1 MEVLPRAKLLIGVSQ
16 DTMDM
21 ARQKR
26 FDAQY
31 VKNEGTNQHG
41 IPSQAALS

>member
-1 MEVLPRAKLLIGVSQ
+1 
-16 DTMDM
+16 M

-31 VKNEGTNQHG
+31 VKNEGTKSTWHSVAGSAIIRLN
-41 IPSQAALS
+41 LSTTKI

>member
-1 MEVLPRAKLLIGVSQ
+1 
-16 DTMDM
+16 M

-31 VKNEGTNQHG
+31 VKNEGTKSHG